1 MTRKIL
7 LKSPTNRSKVTWALA
22 GGIGALLAWVLTNHG
37 AIPVEPNHSPTSAA
51 DASSNELA
59 RTFMGTTPDGVLASQ
74 GQDLVLSPELI
85 RRFEYHLT
93 AVGERSLTQIRQAI
107 VKDIALELNAK
118 GQQEALRILDAYL
131 KFKTALGSVNQ
142 PKMTEISGAALARH
156 FKSIRDLRAL
166 YFQPSEITALFG
178 NVDEYDDYTAKKL
191 AIVQNQS
198 LSPADR
204 EAQLEYLKNT
214 LSAQSRAHVEQPVV
228 HLTLA
233 AKEEQARQQGATPAE
248 IQQIRSHMVGAD
260 AAKRLEALDREE
272 AAWKARIKQYQEAR
286 ATSPGSAQ
294 QLKNNLFTPQEQ
306 LRLAAYE

>member
-1 MTRKIL
+1 MTSKIL
-7 LKSPTNRSKVTWALA
+7 RKTSANRTKMAWALA
-22 GGIGALLAWVLTNHG
+22 GGLGALLALIFTQG
-37 AIPVEPNHSPTSAA
+37 SGPVDPSHATGEPTHSSQ
-51 DASSNELA
+51 NELA
-59 RTFMGTTPDGVLASQ
+59 RTFMGTKPDGVLTNQ

-93 AVGERSLTQIRQAI
+93 AVGERSLAHIRQAI
-107 VKDIALELNAK
+107 VKDITAELNEK
-118 GQQEALRILDAYL
+118 GQKEALRILDAYL

-156 FKSIRDLRAL
+156 FRSIRDLRAL

-191 AIVQNQS
+191 TIVQNKS
-198 LSPADR
+198 LSEADR
-204 EAQLEYLKNT
+204 EAQLQYLKNT
-214 LSAQSRAHVEQPVV
+214 LSVESRANVEQPVV
-228 HLTLA
+228 HLTLS

-248 IQQIRSHMVGAD
+248 IQQIRTNMVGAD

-286 ATSPGSAQ
+286 ATSPESAQ

>member
-1 MTRKIL
+1 MASKIL
-7 LKSPTNRSKVTWALA
+7 LKTSANRSKLAWALA
-22 GGIGALLAWVLTNHG
+22 GGVGALLALLLTNGTGPADPSHLP
-37 AIPVEPNHSPTSAA
+37 AATSQAN
-51 DASSNELA
+51 SNDLA
-59 RTFMGTTPDGVLASQ
+59 RTFIGTTPDGVLANQ
-74 GQDLVLSPELI
+74 GQDLVLSPDLI

-93 AVGERSLTQIRQAI
+93 AVGERSLAQIREAI
-107 VKDIALELNAK
+107 VKDITAELNEK
-118 GQQEALRILDAYL
+118 GQKEALRILDAYL

-156 FKSIRDLRAL
+156 FRSIRDLRAL

-191 AIVQNQS
+191 AIVQNKS

-214 LSAQSRAHVEQPVV
+214 LSAESRAHVEQPVV

-248 IQQIRSHMVGAD
+248 IQQIRSNMVGAD

-272 AAWKARIKQYQEAR
+272 ASWKARIKQYQEAR
-286 ATSPGSAQ
+286 ATSPDSAQ

>member
-1 MTRKIL
+1 MASKIL
-7 LKSPTNRSKVTWALA
+7 LKTSANRSKLAWALA
-22 GGIGALLAWVLTNHG
+22 GGVGALLALLLTNGTGPADPSHLP
-37 AIPVEPNHSPTSAA
+37 AATSQAN
-51 DASSNELA
+51 SNDLA
-59 RTFMGTTPDGVLASQ
+59 RTFIGTTPDGVLANH
-74 GQDLVLSPELI
+74 GQDLVLSPDLI

-93 AVGERSLTQIRQAI
+93 AVGERSLAQIREAI
-107 VKDIALELNAK
+107 VKDITAELNEK
-118 GQQEALRILDAYL
+118 SQKEALRILDAYL

-156 FKSIRDLRAL
+156 FRSIRDLRAL

-191 AIVQNQS
+191 AIVQNKS
-198 LSPADR
+198 LSEADR
-204 EAQLEYLKNT
+204 EAQLQYLKNT
-214 LSAQSRAHVEQPVV
+214 LSAESRAHVEQPVV

-248 IQQIRSHMVGAD
+248 IQQIRSNMVGAD

-286 ATSPGSAQ
+286 AASPDSAQ

>member
-1 MTRKIL
+1 MASKIL
-7 LKSPTNRSKVTWALA
+7 LKTSVNRSKLAWALA
-22 GGIGALLAWVLTNHG
+22 GGVGALLALLLTNGTGPADPSHLP
-37 AIPVEPNHSPTSAA
+37 AATSQAN
-51 DASSNELA
+51 SNDLA
-59 RTFMGTTPDGVLASQ
+59 RTFIGTTPDGVLANQ
-74 GQDLVLSPELI
+74 GQDLVLSPDLI

-93 AVGERSLTQIRQAI
+93 AVGERSLAQIREAI
-107 VKDIALELNAK
+107 VKDITAELNEK
-118 GQQEALRILDAYL
+118 GQKEALRILDAYL

-156 FKSIRDLRAL
+156 FRSIRDLRAL

-191 AIVQNQS
+191 AIVQNKS

-214 LSAQSRAHVEQPVV
+214 LSAESRAHVEQPVV

-248 IQQIRSHMVGAD
+248 IQQIRSNMVGAD

-272 AAWKARIKQYQEAR
+272 ASWKARIKQYQEAR
-286 ATSPGSAQ
+286 ATSPDSAQ